1 VVSTLSPLL
10 LLALVTAS
18 GGQRPGSAQFQVS
31 VRVVAPLRASAP
43 ATVTLGRADAA
54 PAPSG
59 DRWVVR
65 LAPSATMRGGTS
77 GVLIGVPGQ
86 AMRPCED
93 EPDARC
99 EVTVTSPTS
108 AEAGGPMITLVFVP
122 DGAPSA
128 IVER

>member
-1 VVSTLSPLL
+1 VASTLSPLL

-93 EPDARC
+93 EPDVRC
-99 EVTVTSPTS
+99 EVTVTP
-108 AEAGGPMITLVFVP
+108 APGAQPANPVVALVFVP

-128 IVER
+128 IVEH